1 MGDPESRC
9 CDLFNNYAA
18 PGSPDPFPRTVFVLG
33 RFLENGGFWG
43 GGFGAAARRGEI
55 AFRSGRCSVG
65 GREEGEKEGERH
77 KED

>member
-1 MGDPESRC
+1 MDASAG
-9 CDLFNNYAA
+9 LGLWVFK
-18 PGSPDPFPRTVFVLG
+18 TVFS
-33 RFLENGGFWG
+33 ENGGFWG